1 MTGVELSQLSVPDF
15 LSVKL
20 EDATIQFFYSY
31 TVSQTPSSCAWS
43 RTLLTAHASKLSSRC
58 SSCSKVV
65 FSLVPV
71 IFVVP
76 SLVCVHFVVPSLV
89 CVHFVVP
96 SLACVHFV
104 VPSLVC
110 VHFVVPSLVCV
121 HFVVPSLA
129 CVHFVVPSLVRVH
142 FVVPSLVH
150 VHFVVRSFTAPPDFF
165 PVRVNILCFLLSGGG
180 SVVRTLLYIRARLL
194 PFPLWPAYLPL
205 VHWPLPQ

>member
-104 VPSLVC
+104 VPSLV
-110 VHFVVPSLVCV
+110 
-121 HFVVPSLA
+121 
-129 CVHFVVPSLVRVH
+129 RVH

-180 SVVRTLLYIRARLL
+180 SVVRT
-194 PFPLWPAYLPL
+194 PL
-205 VHWPLPQ
+205 